1 MSVGGWGM
9 ALDPPS
15 EVVQFLQFIGV
26 NWPSINEDTVREV
39 AGFVAEFAD
48 SIESTHQDATDTI
61 GAMGDAYQADSYQ
74 QLVQRWADMSA
85 THMTELLDACRN
97 VVTALNAA
105 ADYIVAM
112 KVSAIAELVGLAA
125 AFVAEQAAAV
135 VTFGASEAAAV
146 ATDELA
152 EQAMDF
158 LEQQLVQYII
168 SEVVEAGFKALGPVI
183 ERAIEGFVFNAAA
196 GALGVSTGPGYAVH
210 PEKLRGHAAT
220 MRGHAE
226 TVSSHAAL
234 LSSRLAGVT
243 YT

>member
-1 MSVGGWGM
+1 M
-9 ALDPPS
+9 
-15 EVVQFLQFIGV
+15 V
-26 NWPSINEDTVREV
+26 N
-39 AGFVAEFAD
+39 
-48 SIESTHQDATDTI
+48 
-61 GAMGDAYQADSYQ
+61 
-74 QLVQRWADMSA
+74 
-85 THMTELLDACRN
+85 
-97 VVTALNAA
+97 ALNAA

-183 ERAIEGFVFNAAA
+183 QRAIDGFVFNAAA

-210 PEKLRGHAAT
+210 PENLRGHAAA

-226 TVSSHAAL
+226 TVSGHAAL
-234 LSSRLAGVT
+234 LTSRLAGVT